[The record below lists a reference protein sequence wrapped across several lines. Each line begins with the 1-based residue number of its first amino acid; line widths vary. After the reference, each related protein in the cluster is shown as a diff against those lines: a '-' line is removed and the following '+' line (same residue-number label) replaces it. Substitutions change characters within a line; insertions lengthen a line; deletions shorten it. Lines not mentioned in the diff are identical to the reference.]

1 MYLRLTSFDEQ
12 NLGGAKMEENL
23 RSEVDMGIVKI
34 SDEVVAVIAGLA
46 CSEVKGIVGISS
58 GIVGGIT
65 QILSG
70 KKNLSKGVKVNV
82 GENDATIDIFIVVE
96 YGVKIPEVA
105 GEVQSSVKKAVES
118 MTGLSVS
125 AINIFVQN
133 VYLPKVEELA
143 EEKEE

>member
-1 MYLRLTSFDEQ
+1 
-12 NLGGAKMEENL
+12 MEENL
-23 RSEVDMGIVKI
+23 KSEVDMGIVKI

-105 GEVQSSVKKAVES
+105 SEVQNSVKKAVES

>member
-1 MYLRLTSFDEQ
+1 
-12 NLGGAKMEENL
+12 MEENL
-23 RSEVDMGIVKI
+23 KSEVDMGIVKI

-46 CSEVKGIVGISS
+46 CSEVKGIVGLSS

-133 VYLPKVEELA
+133 VYLPKVEEMA
-143 EEKEE
+143 EEEE